1 MCSRLLAA
9 TLAVLIGSTAEVG
22 ATLIV
27 VYRSDSEVVIAADS
41 RGNTERGTHKDDS
54 CKIWD
59 YGDLVFAHSGTHET
73 GAFSISAILDG
84 GVLGPGSGLV
94 PWSRI
99 ERFIP
104 LVNTGLIGA
113 SLSYQDAHFVGVFAY
128 RTEGELVAAFTPTAL
143 PAEPVRVTKLVED
156 EAFVQ
161 MGFIE
166 KTLNIPEDTLMTLK
180 AALGVEETLV
190 RLIKYGAQA
199 SDTVGG
205 PIDVIRLTADGTEW
219 LRQKPECR

>member
-41 RGNTERGTHKDDS
+41 RGNTERGTHKDDF

-59 YGDLVFAHSGTHET
+59 YGDLVFAHSGTHQT

-104 LVNTGLIGA
+104 IVNTGLTGA
-113 SLSYQDAHFVGVFAY
+113 RLSYQDAHFVGVFAY
-128 RTEGELVAAFTPTAL
+128 RTEGALVAAFTPTAL
-143 PAEPVRVTKLVED
+143 PTEPVRVTKLVED

-161 MGFIE
+161 VGFIE

-219 LRQKPECR
+219 LRQKPDCR

>member
-41 RGNTERGTHKDDS
+41 RGNTERGTHKDDF

-59 YGDLVFAHSGTHET
+59 YGDLVFAHSGTHQT

-84 GVLGPGSGLV
+84 GVLGPGSSLV

-104 LVNTGLIGA
+104 IVNTGLIGA
-113 SLSYQDAHFVGVFAY
+113 RLSYQDAHFVGVFAY
-128 RTEGELVAAFTPTAL
+128 RTEGALVTAFTPTAL
-143 PAEPVRVTKLVED
+143 PRPLRDAPS
-156 EAFVQ
+156 
-161 MGFIE
+161 
-166 KTLNIPEDTLMTLK
+166 TLMQWNGRSMPRSATATL
-180 AALGVEETLV
+180 L
-190 RLIKYGAQA
+190 RLSVDGRPRPDSLENSPAPAGTPTGPTGHKRWTTRWWRLYGA
-199 SDTVGG
+199 T
-205 PIDVIRLTADGTEW
+205 
-219 LRQKPECR
+219 